1 MSDPDIE
8 IEADKWEAEQAAL
21 ADIERG
27 RDVDSCEALRIMDS
41 AVSRAL
47 RILDS
52 KSYELYH
59 ARLNQTYAK
68 RDMTEAEAEEINKE
82 LESEGVESRWVEVHV
97 DGE

>member
-27 RDVDSCEALRIMDS
+27 RDIDSCE
-41 AVSRAL
+41 AL